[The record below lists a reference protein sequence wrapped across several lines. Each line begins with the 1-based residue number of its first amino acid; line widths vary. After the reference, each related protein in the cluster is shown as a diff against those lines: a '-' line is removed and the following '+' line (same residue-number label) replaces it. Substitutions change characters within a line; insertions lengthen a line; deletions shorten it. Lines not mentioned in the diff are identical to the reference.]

1 MKYPE
6 YAQIIIDLQNAD
18 FALRNSLIDT
28 GQLGEGYH
36 WEMEKLHNHNANE
49 LNKIITEIGFP
60 TVSTIGAE
68 ASYSVWIIIQHSIG
82 SPQFMKKCLKL
93 LEDALKKGEAD
104 ARNLAYLEDRI
115 AVFENKPQLYGTQ
128 FDWDADGELNPN
140 YFDEI
145 SKVNKRR
152 KSVGLNTLN
161 EQTEIIRTQA
171 KRENHSPPKDWIK
184 RKDEMEKWKK
194 RVGWIL

>member
-1 MKYPE
+1 MKHPE

-68 ASYSVWIIIQHSIG
+68 ASYSAWVIIQHSIG

-93 LEDALKKGEAD
+93 LEDAVKKGEAD

-115 AVFENKPQLYGTQ
+115 AVLENKPQLYGTQ
-128 FDWDADGELNPN
+128 FDWDEDGELSPN
-140 YFDEI
+140 YFDDI
-145 SKVNKRR
+145 TKVNKRR
-152 KSVGLNTLN
+152 KSVGLNTLD
-161 EQTEIIRTQA
+161 EQSEIIRTQA

-194 RVGWIL
+194 LVGWIL